1 MIEVIGVIV
10 LMLLGIV
17 SGRWRLPL
25 VVGWVLVIALVG
37 GTHLILLQFDPI
49 ARMVGICVV
58 LLAGMKALVYRAWG
72 GKLSLGRYLV
82 FALGWFGMDP
92 GSFGKRR
99 SGLSWK
105 NDLLLGVLLMVL
117 GMLGAWVVWKME
129 WQQILVM
136 FFPMS
141 LGFHF
146 GALRVLK
153 GGLRRAGFPVR
164 TLFPNVLRARG
175 LGDFWSLRWNVGYSQ
190 MMQRLVGRSVDRC
203 FGRAWGVMAVF
214 FVSGLL
220 HEVAI
225 TLPVNAGYGLPTLYF
240 SVHGLL
246 VVLET
251 KWGRSFGKVGSL
263 LLVMVPLGFL
273 FPPEFQSEVIARCLM
288 IFER

>member
-117 GMLGAWVVWKME
+117 GTLGAWVVWKME